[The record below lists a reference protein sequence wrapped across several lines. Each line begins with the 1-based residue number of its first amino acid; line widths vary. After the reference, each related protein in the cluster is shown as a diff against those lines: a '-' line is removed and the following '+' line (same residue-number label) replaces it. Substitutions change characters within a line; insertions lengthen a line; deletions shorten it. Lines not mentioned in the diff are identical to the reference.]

1 MEVVST
7 ADVKS
12 LAINTCSLHGDN
24 IEIGQWRS
32 NLALEIQ
39 TIRAKLK
46 FLFVSIFFI
55 LFLFYGERSKH
66 NLLEMYSLV
75 IVQLSSFSYCNRELY
90 SCLHPLFFKLVS

>member
-24 IEIGQWRS
+24 IEIGQWTS

-46 FLFVSIFFI
+46 FLFVSILFFYFLFLFFI
-55 LFLFYGERSKH
+55 FYGERSKH
-66 NLLEMYSLV
+66 NSSLYV
-75 IVQLSSFSYCNRELY
+75 
-90 SCLHPLFFKLVS
+90 LVRL